1 MLLFPAIDLYDH
13 KVVRL
18 LKGDYQKMTVYSE
31 DPVATARGI
40 EADGGNLDDFIPR
53 RVGAGAFDVE
63 DDDPAFIQG

>member
-40 EADGGNLDDFIPR
+40 EADGGRWLHLVDL
-53 RVGAGAFDVE
+53 
-63 DDDPAFIQG
+63 